1 MTNLES
7 SLLNHLTEF
16 LAFARGRLRD
26 PDLAADVVQ
35 ESLLKALQRGDQMR
49 DDESLRAWFY
59 RILRHTIID
68 LQRRR
73 QTRYRAAEQLAFEAE
88 LAAEPEAERVACRCL
103 EHLLPTL
110 KPDYSV
116 LIERHDLGGEPIETL
131 TAELHISR
139 NNLTVRLHRA
149 RKQLRERLE
158 ASCRACATHG
168 CLDCT
173 CEPGT
178 STEGVRHD

>member
-1 MTNLES
+1 MTILES

-16 LAFARGRLRD
+16 IAFARGRLRD

-35 ESLLKALQRGDQMR
+35 ESLLKALQRGHQLR
-49 DDESLRAWFY
+49 DDESVRAWFY

-68 LQRRR
+68 LERRR
-73 QTRYRAAEQLAFEAE
+73 QTRERATERLTVESDV
-88 LAAEPEAERVACRCL
+88 AAEPEAERVACRCL
-103 EHLLPTL
+103 EHLLPSL
-110 KPDYSV
+110 KPEYSV
-116 LIERHDLGGEPIETL
+116 LIQRHDLGGDAIEKL
-131 TAELHISR
+131 TVDLDISR

-158 ASCRACATHG
+158 AACRACATHG

-173 CEPGT
+173 CEPPAG
-178 STEGVRHD
+178 TEGGCHD